1 MEISDDELKKINET
15 QRKKILQYVAEKY
28 GKPEEFSSPYWYMLK
43 NGKRQISD
51 NVLKILLKYLSYDEY
66 VKLLSS
72 EPIYP
77 IVPDSLTNAIIY
89 IDTFVNGVA
98 KILEK
103 YPELE
108 TYLSTKIMQ
117 LIKENERKIS
127 VTEEHLKKF
136 EMIMKAKGRSERTIK
151 NQLNYLRRMF
161 KELYWELSKE
171 KIIEYMNRVMEES
184 PFVAKHTA
192 NALKPFIKEVLQDK
206 QLYDSFKT
214 PKIQYGA
221 KVPVKLEEIKEVAKN
236 IEHIPSKAYFV
247 LLAESGLRPGELLAA
262 SVDNIDLKERIVWV
276 NKETQTKRAYFSFFS
291 PKTAEF
297 LEKVYLPLRK
307 EFIEL
312 NINNIMKLAKA
323 NEDQDI
329 EIEKWK
335 KKLFPYRD
343 DVLRN
348 QIYEAMDRALGRRFE
363 LYALR
368 RHFATYMQL
377 KKVPP
382 LAINI
387 LQGRVG
393 PNEFRIL
400 KENYTV
406 FTIEDLRKLYD
417 EAGLVVLE

>member
-1 MEISDDELKKINET
+1 MEISDDELKRINET
-15 QRKKILQYVAEKY
+15 QKRKILQYIAEKH

-66 VKLLSS
+66 VKLISS

-77 IVPDSLTNAIIY
+77 VIPDSLTNAIIY
-89 IDTFVNGVA
+89 IDTFVNGVS

-108 TYLSTKIMQ
+108 TYLSTKVMQ
-117 LIKENERKIS
+117 LFKERERKVA

-136 EMIMKAKGRSERTIK
+136 EMIMKAKGRKETTIRTEI
-151 NQLNYLRRMF
+151 NYLRRMF
-161 KELYWELSKE
+161 KELNWELSRE

-184 PFVAKHTA
+184 PFIAKHTA

-214 PKIQYGA
+214 PKVQFRE
-221 KVPVKLEEIKEVAKN
+221 KVPVKLEEIRKVVK
-236 IEHIPSKAYFV
+236 ILDHIPSKAYFV
-247 LLAESGLRPGELLAA
+247 LLAETGLRPGELLTAT
-262 SVDNIDLKERIVWV
+262 VDNLDIKERIIWV

-291 PKTAEF
+291 KKTAEF
-297 LEKVYLPLRK
+297 LEKVYLPARE
-307 EFIEL
+307 EFIEA
-312 NINNIMKLAKA
+312 NNNNIMKLAKA
-323 NEDQDI
+323 NEDQKID
-329 EIEKWK
+329 IEKWK

-343 DVLRN
+343 DVLRYK
-348 QIYEAMDRALGRRFE
+348 IYEAMDKALGRRFE

-417 EAGLVVLE
+417 EAGLIVLE

>member
-28 GKPEEFSSPYWYMLK
+28 GKPEEFSSQYWYMLK
-43 NGKRQISD
+43 NGKRPISD
-51 NVLKILLKYLSYDEY
+51 SALKILLKYLSYDEY

-136 EMIMKAKGRSERTIK
+136 EMTMKAKGRSERTIK
-151 NQLNYLRRMF
+151 DQLNYLRRMF
-161 KELYWELSKE
+161 KEINWELSRD
-171 KIIEYMNRVMEES
+171 KIVEYMNRVMEES

-214 PKIQYGA
+214 PKVQFRE
-221 KVPVKLEEIKEVAKN
+221 KVPIKLEEIKAMAKAL
-236 IEHIPSKAYFV
+236 EHIPSKAYFV
-247 LLAESGLRPGELLAA
+247 LLTESGLRPGELLAA
-262 SVDNIDLKERIVWV
+262 TIDNIDLKERIIWV

-291 PKTAEF
+291 RKTAEF
-297 LEKVYLPLRK
+297 LEKVYLPLRD
-307 EFIEL
+307 EFVRV

-323 NEDQDI
+323 NEDQGID
-329 EIEKWK
+329 IEKWK
-335 KKLFPYRD
+335 KKLFPYKD

-348 QIYEAMDRALGRRFE
+348 KIYEAMDKALGRRFE

-417 EAGLVVLE
+417 ETGLVVLE